1 MPLHV
6 LRLRDSEFTSEVSA
20 EAFRAGVL
28 LWCAAWHQVPAGS
41 LPNNDKT
48 LSTLAGYGRV
58 VKEWE
63 KVKDEALYGWVL
75 CDDNRWYHPVV
86 CEVAMESWVSKQEY
100 NYKKFA
106 DRLRKRNAGLKE
118 KQLPVVDIP
127 LIEQWIS
134 AGMPSDWGNDSE
146 SPPREGKNNSSG
158 NKNNSAGIPPENALK
173 EKKENIREDNINN
186 NNPPQGASA
195 DTREKML
202 VDTFAPILADVN
214 VRLKSSGHKEID
226 ATLML
231 KELARFKDE
240 YSKNSIAYPENWY
253 LGRFS
258 SWIMTNHPSRQP
270 GNKSSKNNQPRPSQ
284 QPNRNVNDAWPDI
297 PEHAPAVDNTELP
310 EDFV

>member
-1 MPLHV
+1 MHYYAFDIGDYRRDTAHLKPMEHYIYRSLIDWYFLDEKPIPKKTQLVMRRLNLDNQPETESMLLAV
-6 LRLRDSEFTSEVSA
+6 LEDFFDEMDD
-20 EAFRAGVL
+20 G
-28 LWCAAWHQVPAGS
+28 WHQKRIDQTIADYHAKAAINKENGKKGGRPS
-41 LPNNDKT
+41 KKQPN
-48 LSTLAGYGRV
+48 
-58 VKEWE
+58 
-63 KVKDEALYGWVL
+63 EAQTKPEITQSV
-75 CDDNRWYHPVV
+75 N
-86 CEVAMESWVSKQEY
+86 
-100 NYKKFA
+100 FA
-106 DRLRKRNAGLKE
+106 N
-118 KQLPVVDIP
+118 P
-127 LIEQWIS
+127 
-134 AGMPSDWGNDSE
+134 SE
-146 SPPREGKNNSSG
+146 SELNPNQEPITNNQEPV
-158 NKNNSAGIPPENALK
+158 NK
-173 EKKENIREDNINN
+173 
-186 NNPPQGASA
+186 NPPQCVGV

-202 VDTFAPILADVN
+202 VDTFAPNLADVN